1 MIVMYVGAAIAMFLG
16 YYAFQACSSSST
28 PSPSSL
34 ASAPG
39 VAGRANDAEVSA
51 NGRMI
56 IQAIESYR
64 SQTGQ
69 LPAVTDVTEGGA
81 LADNLPGW
89 PDNPF
94 TNQPMQPGTAPG
106 DYTYAPSPDGATF
119 GFTVVFSS
127 GPLQLQ

>member
-1 MIVMYVGAAIAMFLG
+1 MIVMYIGVAIAMFLA
-16 YYAFQACSSSST
+16 YYAFQACGSSTT

-39 VAGRANDAEVSA
+39 VAGRAKDAEVSA

-64 SQTGQ
+64 GQTGR
-69 LPAVTDVTEGGA
+69 LPAVADVSESGA
-81 LADNLPGW
+81 LADYLPGW

-94 TNQPMQPGTAPG
+94 TSQPMQPGTAAG
-106 DYTYAPSPDGATF
+106 DYTYAPSEDGATF

-127 GPLQLQ
+127 GAQQLQ

>member
-16 YYAFQACSSSST
+16 YYAFRACGSSST

-69 LPAVTDVTEGGA
+69 LPAVTDVTESGA
-81 LADNLPGW
+81 LADYLPGW
-89 PDNPF
+89 PSNPF
-94 TNQPMQPGTAPG
+94 TDQPMQPGTAPG
-106 DYTYAPSPDGATF
+106 DYTYARSADGATF

-127 GPLQLQ
+127 GAQQLQ